1 MNVQDAAYVASRLA
15 GVPYHRAAA
24 AFRSAARR
32 VSAGRGVRVSY
43 SPGSDV
49 LRIEDAG
56 GAPEIWDE
64 VWSEAKSLI
73 LRDARRTA

>member
-1 MNVQDAAYVASRLA
+1 MNVRDAAYVASRLA

-24 AFRSAARR
+24 AFRSAARS
-32 VSAGRGVRVSY
+32 VSAGRGVRITY
-43 SPGSDV
+43 SPGADV
-49 LRIEDAG
+49 VSIDAE
-56 GAPEIWDE
+56 APEIWDE